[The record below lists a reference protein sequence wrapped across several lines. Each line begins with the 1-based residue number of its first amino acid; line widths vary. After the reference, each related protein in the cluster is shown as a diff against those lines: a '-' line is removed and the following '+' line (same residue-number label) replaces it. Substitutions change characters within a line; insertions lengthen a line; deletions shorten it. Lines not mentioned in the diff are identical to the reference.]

1 MRESAA
7 NAASAYRVSLG
18 DASALQ
24 RHSRGWHPPGGLQD
38 HDDCRSTGPVA
49 NLVYGVFVK
58 GGMAPES
65 AEAVVKLA
73 LENGLTFEGGSV
85 FEWEGGE
92 LKTAPW

>member
-1 MRESAA
+1 M
-7 NAASAYRVSLG
+7 
-18 DASALQ
+18 
-24 RHSRGWHPPGGLQD
+24 
-38 HDDCRSTGPVA
+38 
-49 NLVYGVFVK
+49 K